1 MALVNFKEMLARAS
15 AGRYAVGMFDVSDLE
30 MVRAVVQEAEKLRAP
45 VILGALAPDLE
56 GDRLEYWFA
65 LAELAAKKSSAPVC
79 IHLDHANTLQ
89 EVSVGKSDRNP
100 SGGKKAA
107 GLVLFIQFFSDVP
120 TVSSGSSRFR
130 SRRNVPKRKNA
141 TPYIFIFGYPAAAR

>member
-79 IHLDHANTLQ
+79 IHLDYANTLQ

-100 SGGKKAA
+100 SAGKKRQ
-107 GLVLFIQFFSDVP
+107 GWFCSSSSFLTFRRLVADLPDFDPGGTFRNGKTQLLTFSFF
-120 TVSSGSSRFR
+120 
-130 SRRNVPKRKNA
+130 RKA
-141 TPYIFIFGYPAAAR
+141 V

>member
-56 GDRLEYWFA
+56 GDRLEY
-65 LAELAAKKSSAPVC
+65 
-79 IHLDHANTLQ
+79 
-89 EVSVGKSDRNP
+89 
-100 SGGKKAA
+100 
-107 GLVLFIQFFSDVP
+107 
-120 TVSSGSSRFR
+120 
-130 SRRNVPKRKNA
+130 
-141 TPYIFIFGYPAAAR
+141 